1 MRRYN
6 IALACARANN
16 GHFRY
21 GVPITQV
28 QLVTQPQRAHAEGV
42 DCISLGVFSEALY
55 SLPSDVFDEAAKVLS
70 TYAARINA
78 LRHDHEDD
86 SMFVTLDDLR
96 AVAQKHPVLM
106 NVANAIECIE
116 AERARDLA
124 RALDDPWLDAVK
136 AGHAEAQRMT
146 AQGSAQ
152 AAAQPFATATPPK
165 VVSCN
170 KHTDCDA
177 ADARARAQGE
187 ERGAVH
193 CHDDCCEDCFG
204 S

>member
-1 MRRYN
+1 MRQRRYN

-28 QLVTQPQRAHAEGV
+28 QIVTQPQRVYAEGV

-55 SLPSDVFDEAAKVLS
+55 SLPGSVFDEAVKVLS
-70 TYAARINA
+70 AYAARINA
-78 LRHDHEDD
+78 VRHDHEDD

-96 AVAQKHPVLM
+96 AVAQKHSALGY
-106 NVANAIECIE
+106 VADAIERIE
-116 AERARDLA
+116 MERARDLA
-124 RALDDPWLDAVK
+124 KALDDPWLDAVQ
-136 AGHAEAQRMT
+136 AGHSEALRMT
-146 AQGSAQ
+146 P
-152 AAAQPFATATPPK
+152 AAPAAPAAPSSPPT
-165 VVSCN
+165 CN
-170 KHTDCDA
+170 KHIDCDA
-177 ADARARAQGE
+177 ADIAAKARGE
-187 ERGAVH
+187 DRGAVH

>member
-6 IALACARANN
+6 LALACARANN

-21 GVPITQV
+21 GVPVTQV
-28 QLVTQPQRAHAEGV
+28 QIVTQPQRVYAEGV
-42 DCISLGVFSEALY
+42 DCISLGIFSEALY
-55 SLPSDVFDEAAKVLS
+55 SLPSAVFDEAAQVLS

-106 NVANAIECIE
+106 HVADAIERIE
-116 AERARDLA
+116 AERARELTK
-124 RALDDPWLDAVK
+124 ALDDPWLDAVK

-146 AQGSAQ
+146 AQ
-152 AAAQPFATATPPK
+152 AQPPAQPPK

-170 KHTDCDA
+170 EHIDCDA
-177 ADARARAQGE
+177 ADIAAKARGE
-187 ERGAVH
+187 DRGAVH
-193 CHDDCCEDCFG
+193 CNDDCCEDCFG